1 MHAQEVDVGMVT
13 KEQQSSKRA
22 KTGANPETSESTG
35 PKSTTDTE
43 AGGTKKEGK
52 VK

>member
-1 MHAQEVDVGMVT
+1 MHSQEVEVGMAI
-13 KEQQSSKRA
+13 KDPSSKRA
-22 KTGANPETSESTG
+22 KTGTNLATSESTG
-35 PKSTTDTE
+35 PKSATATE